1 MKKNIFIAC
10 ITLFSSLSLLAQKQP
25 PKPPGKAERLK
36 HVSEK
41 IGKEITLSAVQK
53 AKVEAA
59 YKDFFDGMDKLRS
72 KEGKQEMPP
81 PPPPPPKDKAAV
93 DQLSKLRDAKIKSAL
108 SAAQFKKY
116 TEIEQ
121 SLRPQ
126 RPRERDDK
134 QGPPPATKKQ

>member
-1 MKKNIFIAC
+1 MKKYIFIVC
-10 ITLFSSLSLLAQKQP
+10 ITLFSTLSLLAQEQP
-25 PKPPGKAERLK
+25 PKPPGQAERLQ

-41 IGKEITLSAVQK
+41 ISKQITLSVAQK

-59 YKDFFDGMDKLRS
+59 YKDFFDGMDKLRR
-72 KEGKQEMPP
+72 KEGKPEMPP

-108 SAAQFKKY
+108 SVAQFKKY

-121 SLRPQ
+121 SLRPP
-126 RPRERDDK
+126 RPGERDGK
-134 QGPPPATKKQ
+134 QGPPPAPKKQ

>member
-1 MKKNIFIAC
+1 MKKNIVIAC
-10 ITLFSSLSLLAQKQP
+10 ITLFSTLSLLAQEQP
-25 PKPPGKAERLK
+25 PKPPGQKERLK

-41 IGKEITLSAVQK
+41 ISKQITLSAAQK

-59 YKDFFDGMDKLRS
+59 YKDFFDGMDKLRR
-72 KEGKQEMPP
+72 KEGKPEM
-81 PPPPPPKDKAAV
+81 PPPPPKDKAAV

-108 SAAQFKKY
+108 SVAQFKKY

-126 RPRERDDK
+126 RPGERDGK
-134 QGPPPATKKQ
+134 QGPPPAPKKQ